1 MFTIEDFR
9 ERTQY
14 FSSIK
19 DVTILSSEARL
30 QTLLKNLKNFQISV
44 KEIFIFEKLSHSQRL
59 DVLST
64 AAPLIVSVSGQH
76 TLEPYLSLLNKP
88 TTFISESLCW
98 RYLNGLLPIDF
109 VPDETWSDINKY
121 VQPSKTLDL
130 LHSGFADNLVTLR
143 SFVRSRKLS
152 ELIVFETA
160 LALFFRS
167 QLPELVPNF
176 YHGTD
181 YPCDV
186 TSGETVV
193 DCGACS
199 SEYGGQFVSTFLESA
214 GSSGLVYAFEPIVPI
229 YQSLDVELSHIFNVH
244 LINAATWSHS
254 TSLRMTSDGIAS
266 RCLSSDSCSI
276 STTANET
283 SDTFVHAV
291 ALDEIFADR
300 AVDFIKM
307 DVEGAE
313 LASLRG
319 ATKILHRDRPALS
332 ICIYHSAAD
341 FVQIPQYIY
350 ELNLDYRMWIE
361 CNEGHVWSGMKLFA
375 VPKERS

>member
-1 MFTIEDFR
+1 MLTFTDFR
-9 ERTQY
+9 ERVQY

-19 DVTILSSEARL
+19 NVTILSSATRL
-30 QTLLKNLKNFQISV
+30 QTLLKNLKNFQISA
-44 KEIFIFEKLSHSQRL
+44 KEIFIFEELSHSQRIEL
-59 DVLST
+59 LST
-64 AAPLIVSVSGQH
+64 TAPLIVSVSGQH
-76 TLEPYLSLLNKP
+76 TLEPYLSVLNRP

-109 VPDETWSDINKY
+109 VPDETWSDIDNY
-121 VQPSKTLDL
+121 VQSSKTLEL

-152 ELIVFETA
+152 EIVVFETA

-181 YPCDV
+181 YRCDV
-186 TSGETVV
+186 NTGETVV

-199 SEYGGQFVSTFLESA
+199 SEYGGQFVSTFLEAA

-266 RCLSSDSCSI
+266 RCLSSEAQATP
-276 STTANET
+276 TTIGAD
-283 SDTFVHAV
+283 SDTFVHAI
-291 ALDEIFADR
+291 ALDEIFDER
-300 AVDFIKM
+300 SVDFIKM

-319 ATKILHRDRPALS
+319 ATKVLRRDRPALS

-341 FVQIPQYIY
+341 FVQIPQYIHD
-350 ELNLDYRMWIE
+350 LNLDYHMWIE

-375 VPKERS
+375 VPK